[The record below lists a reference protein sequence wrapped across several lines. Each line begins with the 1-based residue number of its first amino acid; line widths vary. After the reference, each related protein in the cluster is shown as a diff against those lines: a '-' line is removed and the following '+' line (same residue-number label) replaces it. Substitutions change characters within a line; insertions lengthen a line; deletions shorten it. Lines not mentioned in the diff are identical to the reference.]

1 MKIEKEKFQ
10 RVVDWPVLRSIKD
23 VQKFLELAN
32 YYRQFIKD
40 FTGVPKLLYKM
51 MRKDVK
57 LREEIAERVEEK
69 NYDRASLGN
78 TRLE

>member
-1 MKIEKEKFQ
+1 
-10 RVVDWPVLRSIKD
+10 
-23 VQKFLELAN
+23 
-32 YYRQFIKD
+32 
-40 FTGVPKLLYKM
+40 M